1 MHIKGAALTFVPYL
15 KETVVKMN
23 FFHWCWYCCS
33 CVGDNLWDMQ
43 YFVFEKGEKDSLQA
57 MNLFAKLSILE
68 INSKHIKP
76 CLCYLVCSWKKG
88 IVRLICIC
96 MSLEKY
102 DSLTLIFKHP
112 FTYASWVH
120 LFLWASYHTHI

>member
-23 FFHWCWYCCS
+23 F
-33 CVGDNLWDMQ
+33 
-43 YFVFEKGEKDSLQA
+43 YFIDVDIVALVWVTIYGICNIFFEKGEKDMLQA

-76 CLCYLVCSWKKG
+76 CLCYLVCS
-88 IVRLICIC
+88 
-96 MSLEKY
+96 
-102 DSLTLIFKHP
+102 
-112 FTYASWVH
+112 
-120 LFLWASYHTHI
+120 